1 MPKGKQWTVE
11 EEKQLREMA
20 EAGNSLNDISVKL
33 GKTPEAVR
41 VKLRRLGL
49 EVVDHNLRL
58 RSTTTTAILPEN
70 LISLEEA
77 LKMLSGALKAA
88 CQPGLTKVEVQRLQ
102 VVAAL
107 ARIYCDKLPDF
118 LRVRDVE
125 KRLFELEAKYA
136 ENAGKA
142 AKGNGSA

>member
-1 MPKGKQWTVE
+1 M
-11 EEKQLREMA
+11 LRELA
-20 EAGNSLNDISVKL
+20 EAGVSFSDIAVKL

-41 VKLRRLGL
+41 AKMKRLSL
-49 EVVDHNLRL
+49 EVVDKHSLQPRL
-58 RSTTTTAILPEN
+58 STTTAILPEN

>member
-1 MPKGKQWTVE
+1 M
-11 EEKQLREMA
+11 LRELA
-20 EAGNSLNDISVKL
+20 EAGVSFSDIAVKL

-41 VKLRRLGL
+41 AKMKRLSL
-49 EVVDHNLRL
+49 VVDKHSLQPRL
-58 RSTTTTAILPEN
+58 STTTAILPEN

-88 CQPGLTKVEVQRLQ
+88 CQAGLTKVEVQRLQ

-118 LRVRDVE
+118 LHVRDVE

-142 AKGNGSA
+142 AKGHGSA